1 MTENTNPQNLVDSF
15 QEAYKR
21 QDVNK
26 VLGMFTENA
35 EFELVG
41 ISKYS
46 GKEQIRNVF
55 EYDAGVNSE
64 LKFIDCIVE
73 GNTLNCQIIEHN
85 DRLAAIGI
93 NELTIPSCTIIF
105 QGSLIQSFSAKVSPE
120 TAQHNAD
127 VWQKFVPWCKE
138 NHPDE
143 HSEMFTSEGQFIYN
157 RENGASSVRL
167 LREWQKEQG

>member
-46 GKEQIRNVF
+46 GKEQIQ
-55 EYDAGVNSE
+55 NS
-64 LKFIDCIVE
+64 
-73 GNTLNCQIIEHN
+73 
-85 DRLAAIGI
+85 
-93 NELTIPSCTIIF
+93 
-105 QGSLIQSFSAKVSPE
+105 
-120 TAQHNAD
+120 
-127 VWQKFVPWCKE
+127 
-138 NHPDE
+138 
-143 HSEMFTSEGQFIYN
+143 
-157 RENGASSVRL
+157 
-167 LREWQKEQG
+167 